1 MFKYYTIE
9 SQMRE
14 KGGGRERVEREK
26 KEGKDRKKIRREKKF
41 EALPIYDPK
50 QFRDHFCFS

>member
-1 MFKYYTIE
+1 
-9 SQMRE
+9 MRE